1 MIFCDE
7 ACIWFGKTGR
17 MYVRRP
23 RGKQIAYEDEYV
35 AKYRHHGEKINI
47 IGFITVHGV
56 GGIEIFD
63 ENMDRIKLKKLLDNN
78 LLKTARQYYPNEQW
92 YFLHDNDKKFKSGMV
107 VEWCHNNGVTV
118 MDFPPYSPDLN
129 PIENVWAYLKY
140 NITRCN
146 PQDVGELRKCIIEQ
160 WSKIPL
166 GKLKKC
172 ITSMPKR
179 CKAVIAN
186 NGYKIKY

>member
-23 RGKQIAYEDEYV
+23 RGKHIAYKDEYV
-35 AKYRHHGEKINI
+35 AKYEHHGEKINI

-63 ENMDRIKLKKLLDNN
+63 
-78 LLKTARQYYPNEQW
+78 
-92 YFLHDNDKKFKSGMV
+92 NDKKFNSGMV
-107 VEWCHNNGVTV
+107 AEWCHNNGVTV
-118 MDFPPYSPDLN
+118 LDFPPYSPDLN

-140 NITRCN
+140 TITSLN
-146 PQDVGELRKCIIEQ
+146 PKNVDELRKLVVSE
-160 WSKIPL
+160 WGKIPL
-166 GKLKKC
+166 KKLQNC
-172 ITSMPKR
+172 IKSMPKR
-179 CKAVIAN
+179 CQAVIAN
-186 NGYKIKY
+186 NGYKTKY

>member
-78 LLKTARQYYPNEQW
+78 LLKTA
-92 YFLHDNDKKFKSGMV
+92 
-107 VEWCHNNGVTV
+107 
-118 MDFPPYSPDLN
+118 
-129 PIENVWAYLKY
+129 
-140 NITRCN
+140 
-146 PQDVGELRKCIIEQ
+146 
-160 WSKIPL
+160 
-166 GKLKKC
+166 
-172 ITSMPKR
+172 
-179 CKAVIAN
+179 
-186 NGYKIKY
+186 

>member
-1 MIFCDE
+1 
-7 ACIWFGKTGR
+7 

-129 PIENVWAYLKY
+129 PIENVWAFLKY
-140 NITRCN
+140 NSTRCN

-166 GKLKKC
+166 AKLKKC
-172 ITSMPKR
+172 IISMPKR

-186 NGYKIKY
+186 NGYKTKY